1 MVREALNGK
10 REGVIGRQRQRRQE
24 VMVAT
29 LGTEPQVVTIALDL
43 LWKKGYRPEEI
54 VVVHTAGDVVRPALE
69 RLAEEFA
76 SGTVVYRAVPIVGPS
91 GPVADITTEEDA
103 TVLLQTLYREVR
115 ALKRAGCRVHL
126 SIAGGRKPYGMVVAQ
141 LLFDEEDRVWHLLS
155 EGWEPGT
162 ERVMHLRPWDRAWLM
177 SVPVLR
183 WTDSAAA
190 IAALMA
196 QDDPW
201 AAIRRQ
207 RELTQEQAMR
217 RRGEFL
223 RHWLSPAEREVVEL
237 LVREGL
243 DNAEIARRLHK
254 SERTVANQLTQVYA
268 KLHEFLGF
276 PDIPVNRSVLI
287 AELAPYFALR
297 GKD

>member
-1 MVREALNGK
+1 MMRGE
-10 REGVIGRQRQRRQE
+10 EQRRE

-43 LWKKGYRPEEI
+43 LREKGHQPEEV
-54 VVVHTAGDVVRPALE
+54 VVVHTAGEVVRPALA
-69 RLAEEFA
+69 RLEEELA
-76 SGTVVYRAVPIVGPS
+76 SSAVVYRPLPIVGPS
-91 GPVADITTEEDA
+91 GPVADIVTEEDA
-103 TVLLQTLYREVR
+103 TALLRTLYREVR
-115 ALKRAGCRVHL
+115 ALKRARSRVHL
-126 SIAGGRKPYGMVVAQ
+126 SIAGGRKPMAVYGMVVAQ
-141 LLFDEEDRVWHLLS
+141 LLFDEGDRVWHLLT
-155 EGWEPGT
+155 EGWEPGS
-162 ERVMHLRPWDRAWLM
+162 ERVMHLRPGDRAWL
-177 SVPVLR
+177 VPAPVLR
-183 WTDSAAA
+183 WTQSAAA

-207 RELTQEQAMR
+207 QELAQGQAMR

-243 DNAEIARRLHK
+243 DNAGIARRLHK

-276 PDIPVNRSVLI
+276 PEATTGRSVLI
-287 AELAPYFALR
+287 AEFAPYFALKGR
-297 GKD
+297 G

>member
-1 MVREALNGK
+1 MMR
-10 REGVIGRQRQRRQE
+10 RQGQRRE

-43 LWKKGYRPEEI
+43 LQEKGHRPEEV
-54 VVVHTAGDVVRPALE
+54 VVVHTAGEVVRPALA
-69 RLAEEFA
+69 RLTEEFA
-76 SGTVVYRAVPIVGPS
+76 SGAVAYRPLPIVGPS
-91 GPVADITTEEDA
+91 GPVADIVTDEDA
-103 TVLLQTLYREVR
+103 TALLQTLYREVR
-115 ALKRAGCRVHL
+115 ALKRARCRVHL
-126 SIAGGRKPYGMVVAQ
+126 SIAGGRKPMAVYGMVVAQ
-141 LLFDEEDRVWHLLS
+141 LLFDEDDRVWHLLS
-155 EGWEPGT
+155 EGWEPGS
-162 ERVMHLRPWDRAWLM
+162 ERVMHLRPGDRAWLVP
-177 SVPVLR
+177 VPVLR
-183 WTDSAAA
+183 WTESAAA

-207 RELTQEQAMR
+207 RELTQAQAMQ

-243 DNAEIARRLHK
+243 DNAGIARRLYK

-276 PDIPVNRSVLI
+276 PEATTGRSVLI
-287 AELAPYFALR
+287 AELAPYFALK
-297 GKD
+297 GGG